1 MDVLA
6 AAVGT
11 IRGGLA
17 AIARRVAWWLD
28 AVLPSPPVDNLASD
42 EGEAASRRRRFLMRL
57 REKGGKGGY
66 R

>member
-11 IRGGLA
+11 IRGGFA
-17 AIARRVAWWLD
+17 AIARRLGSWLD
-28 AVLPSPPVDNLASD
+28 AVLPGPPVDDLASD